1 MKNMTY
7 DNSYDSLI
15 TSKLKKFSSE
25 ERKHQKPFVSKQPAR
40 FIKKAM
46 KPEKPKN
53 NRVIV

>member
-1 MKNMTY
+1 MKQMTY
-7 DNSYDSLI
+7 DNSYDSLL
-15 TSKLKKFSSE
+15 SKQLKKFSSE
-25 ERKHQKPFVSKQPAR
+25 ERKHQKPMVCKQPAR